1 MENAG
6 FVKDLTNEQP
16 GSGRSSSRL
25 PSLPRTLFA
34 GFVLTVAGVVLV
46 WVFMF
51 LLAHG

>member
-1 MENAG
+1 MANAG

-16 GSGRSSSRL
+16 GSGRTRL

-34 GFVLTVAGVVLV
+34 AFVLTVAGVILV

-51 LLAHG
+51 LVAHG